1 MHIVLKSN
9 FDVSGMLGA
18 GSVELPEGASV
29 GSLLDLLAERC
40 RLELIDPGSGRVNS
54 SDFSILLNGQEHL
67 FWPKGLAT
75 PLRDADEVQ
84 LLVMPL
90 TGG

>member
-1 MHIVLKSN
+1 MHVALKSN
-9 FDVSGMLGA
+9 FDVKGMLGA
-18 GSVELPEGASV
+18 EGIDLPEGASV
-29 GSLLDLLAERC
+29 RNLLDLLAERC
-40 RLELIDPGSGRVNS
+40 RLELIDSGSGQVNS
-54 SDFSILLNGQEHL
+54 SDFTILLNGKEQL

-90 TGG
+90 AGG

>member
-1 MHIVLKSN
+1 MHILLKSN

-18 GSVELPEGASV
+18 GIVELPEGASV
-29 GSLLDLLAERC
+29 RSLLDLLAEQC
-40 RLELIDPGSGRVNS
+40 RLELIDPGSGQVNS
-54 SDFSILLNGQEHL
+54 SDFTILLNGKEHL
-67 FWPKGLAT
+67 FWPKGLST
-75 PLRDADEVQ
+75 PLRDADEIH